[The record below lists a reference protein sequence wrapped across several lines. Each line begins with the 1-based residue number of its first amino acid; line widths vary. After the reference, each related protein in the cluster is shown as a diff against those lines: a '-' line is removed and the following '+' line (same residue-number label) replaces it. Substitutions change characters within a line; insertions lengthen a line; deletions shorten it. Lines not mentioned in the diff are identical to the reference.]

1 MKPHVADWQTRVYCA
16 RIVATDGTV
25 VRLASYPRPLNMTNG
40 SVYASD
46 SGYEFSGIDTT
57 ADMSPPSVDLGGI
70 LDHGIT
76 RAQLDSGLFDNAR
89 CFIFAT
95 SFLAPLE
102 DEEPL
107 GLLLLGKVEFGDST
121 YKAEIMGLEDALN
134 QNVGDKVTPQCQSV
148 LFDRSLGGQVIAY
161 SRSQCTGPR
170 GSPDGPNIA
179 DYLVTGAITAVT
191 SQYQF
196 QDSSRAE
203 ADDWFGEGEIRFV
216 TGQNSGQRAKRIKT
230 QTAGGWVVTHE
241 PFFYPVQPGDQY
253 EMIPGCRK
261 RLMEDCVGKFD
272 NAINMKAMPHTPTA
286 SQVGQV
292 GRGGG

>member
-1 MKPHVADWQTRVYCA
+1 MKPHVADYKSRSYCA
-16 RIVATDGTV
+16 RIVATNGTV
-25 VRLASYPRPLNMTNG
+25 VRVSDQPLPLRMSNG
-40 SVYASD
+40 SIYAAN
-46 SGYEFSGIDTT
+46 SGYEFSGIDMT

-89 CFIFAT
+89 CFLFAT

-102 DEEPL
+102 DEEPI

-134 QNVGDKVTPQCQSV
+134 QNVGDKVTAQCQSV
-148 LFDRSLGGQVIAY
+148 LFDRSLGGQLIAY

-170 GSPDGPNIA
+170 SAPDGPNIA
-179 DYLVTGAITAVT
+179 DYLVTGTITAVS

-196 QDSSRAE
+196 QDSSRSE
-203 ADDWFGEGEIRFV
+203 ADDWFGEGEIRFL
-216 TGQNSGQRAKRIKT
+216 TGQNVGQGAKRIKT
-230 QTAGGWVVTHE
+230 YTAGGWIVTHE
-241 PFFYPVQPGDQY
+241 PFFYPVQPSDQY

-261 RLMEDCVGKFD
+261 RLMEDCVGKYD

-292 GRGGG
+292 GRGGT